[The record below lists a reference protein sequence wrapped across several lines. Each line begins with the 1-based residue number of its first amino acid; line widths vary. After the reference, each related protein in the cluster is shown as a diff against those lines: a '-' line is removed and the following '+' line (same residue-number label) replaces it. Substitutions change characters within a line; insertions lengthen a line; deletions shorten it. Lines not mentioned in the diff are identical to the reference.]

1 MKINLLLPAVL
12 IGLINYT
19 ARADTSSATPAEIAT
34 KFLRDLEKS
43 EVDEAMKL
51 WAPDATNERLKERV
65 RRMSAKIVAL
75 GGIKKIETPP
85 VEKRPKNLESHEVV
99 VIVVY
104 GNRDLAFG
112 SISFVEKD
120 GQYKIS
126 NLRSEQ
132 GWGGTTSL
140 FDETSTGS
148 SPEQ

>member
-1 MKINLLLPAVL
+1 MKIKLFLLAALLALLNCV
-12 IGLINYT
+12 
-19 ARADTSSATPAEIAT
+19 ARADTASPAPAEVAT
-34 KFLRDLEKS
+34 KFLRHLENS

-51 WAPDATNERLKERV
+51 WAPSATNERLKERV
-65 RRMSAKIVAL
+65 RKMSVKIVAF
-75 GGIKKIETPP
+75 GGIEKIKTPP

-104 GNRDLAFG
+104 GNKNLAFG
-112 SISFVEKD
+112 SISFIEQD

-140 FDETSTGS
+140 FDETSASTITD
-148 SPEQ
+148 Q